1 LLEERKVRAQIHN
14 VAQATAAE
22 TLRENNF
29 PQLNSVRSVLLM
41 LKRKCRWLRM
51 ALMVP
56 LMVAL
61 PLQSAW
67 SLGLSEIEVD
77 SALNEKFSAAID
89 LMDLGDLSE
98 DEILVSMASREDFDR
113 VGVERFFYLTDL
125 KFEVDLKGSA
135 KVVISSSRVI
145 SEPYL
150 DFIVE
155 IMWPKGRLLKEF
167 TVLLDPPTFT
177 ETAAAPINAPAPIA
191 SRQRSQNST
200 PSARTA
206 DQVSLRSPA
215 RANRMVANA
224 EGEVMSTTD
233 DTLWGIADRT
243 RGSEASLNQQML
255 AIQALNPRAFI
266 RDNINLLKAGYR
278 LKVPSEAQA
287 LALSQGE
294 ALAEVRQQTNSWRNP
309 DQESLAQAP
318 ATSDEGSALR
328 SQVGGTPIQ
337 SESNN
342 STRSAQGQVRIVANS
357 GELSQGTVADGGEAD
372 AQLIEEKATL
382 SRQVE
387 ELNYQLDREKELAES
402 QVALKER
409 QLEVKDQALVQLQER
424 VAQLEQAQENDGQQQ
439 NQTATSP
446 VVEVPWWQSPLFLG
460 GVIGV
465 LVLLLAWAMVG
476 ARRRDDEEIQGYGH
490 VDYEENDTDY
500 EDEVAVESVVGS
512 VEEDSLEG
520 DEVVDETKDEF
531 NELLESEHDLDE
543 LDSEKDQQTAFDGAE
558 SGGDVVAEADIY
570 MAYGRYGQAV
580 SLLLDTLGKKPERH
594 DVRLKL
600 LDVCVEAEDPDQ
612 FSEHAEYLVENCD
625 DEDILLAVRDLEGR
639 LSDQVSDLNELQGD
653 ENEDTSNTI
662 EGGGD
667 EFLTLDE
674 LDDAPDAVDT
684 EDAAAESEAEDGLDF
699 ELEFDGDENENVKDA
714 KDDTDDHD
722 DHDDQISENLGGD
735 LGIDFDPDS
744 SEVESDSDS
753 GLDLDSEETESTE
766 DQGDFDLDTLEL
778 DEDTDAAEGARSD
791 STDGAPESSSSTS
804 SEDSKGFNDF
814 DFETDSDSDVNATKL
829 DLAEAYIDMG
839 DGDGAGD
846 ILREVLEE
854 GSAEQ
859 ISKAQSL
866 IDSLA

>member
-1 LLEERKVRAQIHN
+1 MRAQIHN

-67 SLGLSEIEVD
+67 SLGLAEIEVD

-125 KFEVDLKGSA
+125 KFELDLKGRA

-150 DFIVE
+150 NFIVE

-191 SRQRSQNST
+191 SRQRGQNST

-233 DTLWGIADRT
+233 DTLWKIADRT
-243 RGSEASLNQQML
+243 RGSEASVNQQML

-294 ALAEVRQQTNSWRNP
+294 AFAEVRQQTNSWRNP

-328 SQVGGTPIQ
+328 SQVDGTPIQ

-342 STRSAQGQVRIVANS
+342 STQSAQGQVRIVANS

-409 QLEVKDQALVQLQER
+409 QLEVKDQALAQLQER

-476 ARRRDDEEIQGYGH
+476 ARRRDDEEVQDYGH
-490 VDYEENDTDY
+490 VDYDENDTDYDTDY
-500 EDEVAVESVVGS
+500 EDEVTVEPVVGS

-543 LDSEKDQQTAFDGAE
+543 PDLEKDQQPAFDGAE

-580 SLLLDTLGKKPERH
+580 SLLLDTLSKKPERH

-600 LDVCVEAEDPDQ
+600 LEVCVEAEDPAQ

-653 ENEDTSNTI
+653 ENEDTSNAS

-667 EFLTLDE
+667 ELLTLDE
-674 LDDAPDAVDT
+674 LDDAPDAIDT

-699 ELEFDGDENENVKDA
+699 ELEFDGDDNQNVKDA

-722 DHDDQISENLGGD
+722 DQISEDLGGD

-744 SEVESDSDS
+744 SEGESDSDS
-753 GLDLDSEETESTE
+753 GLDFELDLDSEETESTE

-791 STDGAPESSSSTS
+791 STDDAPESPSNTS
-804 SEDSKGFNDF
+804 SEDSEGFNDF

-839 DGDGAGD
+839 DGEGARD

>member
-1 LLEERKVRAQIHN
+1 VRAQIHN

-67 SLGLSEIEVD
+67 SLGLAEIEVD

-125 KFEVDLKGSA
+125 KFELDLKGRA

-150 DFIVE
+150 NFIVE

-191 SRQRSQNST
+191 SRQRGQNST

-233 DTLWGIADRT
+233 DTLWKIADRT
-243 RGSEASLNQQML
+243 RGSEASVNQQML

-294 ALAEVRQQTNSWRNP
+294 AFAEVRQQTNSWRNP

-328 SQVGGTPIQ
+328 SQVDGTPIQ

-342 STRSAQGQVRIVANS
+342 STQSAQGQVRIVANS

-409 QLEVKDQALVQLQER
+409 QLEVKDQALAQLQER

-476 ARRRDDEEIQGYGH
+476 ARRRDDEEVQDYGH
-490 VDYEENDTDY
+490 VDYDENDTDYDTDY
-500 EDEVAVESVVGS
+500 EDEVTVEPVVGS

-543 LDSEKDQQTAFDGAE
+543 PDLEKDQQPAFDGAE

-580 SLLLDTLGKKPERH
+580 SLLLDTLSKKPERH

-600 LDVCVEAEDPDQ
+600 LEVCVEAEDPAQ

-653 ENEDTSNTI
+653 ENEDTSNAS

-667 EFLTLDE
+667 ELLTLDE
-674 LDDAPDAVDT
+674 LDDAPDAIDT

-699 ELEFDGDENENVKDA
+699 ELEFDGDDNQNVKDA

-722 DHDDQISENLGGD
+722 DQISEDLGGD

-744 SEVESDSDS
+744 SEGESDSDS
-753 GLDLDSEETESTE
+753 GLDFELDLDSEETESTE

-791 STDGAPESSSSTS
+791 STDDAPESPSNTS
-804 SEDSKGFNDF
+804 SEDSEGFNDF

-839 DGDGAGD
+839 DGEGARD